1 MKYLIR
7 PVPKPTMSQR
17 DKWSVRACV
26 ARYWEYKRKIQQE
39 GVEFNSNDT
48 VIFGIQMP
56 KSWSKKK
63 KEVMEN
69 TPHTQRPDL
78 DNLIKAL
85 CDAIYEEDS
94 HIHCYHPSKVWAAE
108 AYIEIK

>member
-1 MKYLIR
+1 MKYYII
-7 PVPKPTMSQR
+7 PVPKPRMTRS
-17 DKWSVRACV
+17 DKWKKRTCV
-26 ARYWEYKRKIQQE
+26 SKYWCFKHQVQSE
-39 GVEFNSNDT
+39 GVKFNSNDT

-69 TPHTQRPDL
+69 TPHTKRPDL
-78 DNLIKAL
+78 DNLLKSL

-94 HIHCYHPSKVWAAE
+94 HIHSYQASKVWAAE
-108 AYIEIK
+108 AYMEIK